1 MLTQRDLSK
10 KRCGG
15 NVDPEQMPAT
25 KIEAFVE
32 EFPWIENFAPG
43 PVSQVYV
50 SRIES
55 PILNYSLAWI
65 SSDFDDIHPVDRVE
79 ERIFLVNKE
88 GKEVTAEIRT
98 QVKRYHFCG
107 PIVTLIKN
115 IRGVVTSHYPI
126 SNVGS
131 VIKQLGE
138 TANSICFL
146 ISYYRYTK
154 AVIVYKL
161 PKGVSISQW
170 IEDEIKSEKKQ
181 FQDEVVTTI

>member
-10 KRCGG
+10 KQCGG
-15 NVDPEQMPAT
+15 NVDPERMPAT

-43 PVSQVYV
+43 PISQVYV

-55 PILNYSLAWI
+55 PILNYSLACPI
-65 SSDFDDIHPVDRVE
+65 SDFDGIHLIDRVGE
-79 ERIFLVNKE
+79 KIFLVNKE
-88 GKEVTAEIRT
+88 GKEVIAEIRT

-115 IRGVVTSHYPI
+115 IRGVITPDYPI

-131 VIKQLGE
+131 VIEQLGE

-170 IEDEIKSEKKQ
+170 IENEIKLEKKQ
-181 FQDEVVTTI
+181 FQDEVAATV